1 MNNVIDVSI
10 PVAQVIDQHPEVL
23 DLLVGVGL

>member
-1 MNNVIDVSI
+1 MDNVIDVSI

-23 DLLVGVGL
+23 VLVGGVGL